1 MDSQFSLN
9 SLSHTRTPSISHTKP
24 QVQNV
29 PAGSHGND
37 GDEAADDE
45 GVDDDGFRQETV
57 RRGQV
62 SGQIHDKI
70 ANPPLMEVQI
80 EEINGDSDTLLCWH
94 GDKDGKGIISDGKAV
109 DLGPGSS
116 LSELGFCAAHEDETT
131 PVEAEKSVEV
141 DEATTTV
148 MEAVAMADDSR
159 TNGEDEDLVRHPN
172 LGFDSANLNE
182 NHGEW
187 LKSSFNMAEFLRLAH
202 KVIDKT
208 DHESVAALEKLR
220 IKWEMRFGKVAM
232 LRCFPPER
240 MMPRTTDP
248 ARARRQAY
256 RSLLPAST
264 MGKTTE
270 NDGADGLTMAETSQ
284 PAKLVAGNLLRRSET
299 VQTGFPTE
307 PPARD
312 VDSEVAIGSGD
323 VDDDVE
329 PNSAADLAQR
339 LDVTSDDIS
348 LARAHVSNDRDD
360 IRAYVSSDAAADVIN
375 DVGKNQLLDN
385 IMAENVECNMAK
397 EKSFVAPTLKFIAPT
412 LQNGEVIVRPTLD
425 TIRNGSK
432 RWKTT
437 AVGYFLGKR
446 SYFHHLK
453 EYALSVWPGLREFK
467 SVADMEDIIEGG
479 PWLFQGQ
486 PIVLQKWE
494 SGMVL
499 RKLKHT
505 QVPVWVKLRHLPV
518 ELWTEE
524 GLSIV
529 ASGVGKPLYPD
540 AITKACT
547 RLDFARVCVM
557 LDVNSKMPKHI
568 IIMTPDEEG
577 GEVPCKVDVE
587 YEWLPPRCT
596 SCMTLGHSAKECTV
610 NKPKCIKPPVNVY
623 VPKVGALRGPMVTE
637 RTRDHPTPHTV
648 AKQTEDRGTRPT
660 AVGPSREERG
670 KEIVTYNS
678 FDALQLLDSAE
689 GSSRGPKRSNPVPGD
704 PC

>member
-24 QVQNV
+24 QVQNI

-45 GVDDDGFRQETV
+45 GVDDDGFWQETV

-62 SGQIHDKI
+62 FGQIHDKT
-70 ANPPLMEVQI
+70 ANPPLMEVRI

-94 GDKDGKGIISDGKAV
+94 GDKDGKGIIFGGKAV

-131 PVEAEKSVEV
+131 PVEAEKSAEE
-141 DEATTTV
+141 DEATATV
-148 MEAVAMADDSR
+148 MEAVAMPDDNR
-159 TNGEDEDLVRHPN
+159 TNGEGEGVIPIGKDPILDVEDEDLVRHPN
-172 LGFDSANLNE
+172 LGFDGANLNE
-182 NHGEW
+182 NHGER
-187 LKSSFNMAEFLRLAH
+187 LKSSFNMVEFLRLAH

-208 DHESVAALEKLR
+208 DHESTAALEKLR

-232 LRCFPPER
+232 LRCFSPER

-256 RSLLPAST
+256 RSLLPASM

-299 VQTGFPTE
+299 VQTCFPTE

-339 LDVTSDDIS
+339 LDVTFDDIS
-348 LARAHVSNDRDD
+348 LARADGSNDRDD

-397 EKSFVAPTLKFIAPT
+397 EKSFVAPVQTGLYVGNIPLNAYPEPIIDDKIAHAFNHSSRKTLKFIAPT

-437 AVGYFLGKR
+437 AVG
-446 SYFHHLK
+446 
-453 EYALSVWPGLREFK
+453 
-467 SVADMEDIIEGG
+467 
-479 PWLFQGQ
+479 
-486 PIVLQKWE
+486 
-494 SGMVL
+494 
-499 RKLKHT
+499 
-505 QVPVWVKLRHLPV
+505 
-518 ELWTEE
+518 
-524 GLSIV
+524 
-529 ASGVGKPLYPD
+529 
-540 AITKACT
+540 
-547 RLDFARVCVM
+547 
-557 LDVNSKMPKHI
+557 
-568 IIMTPDEEG
+568 
-577 GEVPCKVDVE
+577 
-587 YEWLPPRCT
+587 
-596 SCMTLGHSAKECTV
+596 
-610 NKPKCIKPPVNVY
+610 
-623 VPKVGALRGPMVTE
+623 
-637 RTRDHPTPHTV
+637 
-648 AKQTEDRGTRPT
+648 
-660 AVGPSREERG
+660 
-670 KEIVTYNS
+670 
-678 FDALQLLDSAE
+678 
-689 GSSRGPKRSNPVPGD
+689 
-704 PC
+704 